1 MIKSMTGYGR
11 AEKTFDEYKII
22 VEVKSVNNRYLDSN
36 IKLYKNYLFLEDMI
50 RTCLTEKLARGK
62 VDVFVQIEST
72 GEEEIVVN
80 LNENTA
86 LGYYKAAQKLLG
98 LIDVKNDIS
107 ASTFLRIP
115 DVFVVEKQEKDIEK
129 ITSDA
134 KCVVAEAVDDLIV
147 ARRREGERLYNFFMD
162 CIATVRS
169 IAEFIKEKSPETVIE
184 YEKKIRQRIEELLEN
199 IEIDQNRLLTEVG
212 IFADKVNITEELI
225 RFDSHLNEFASLLQS
240 DAPVGR
246 KLDFIIQELNREAN
260 TMGSKCND
268 FVVSKSV
275 VELKSEIEK
284 LREQVQNIE

>member
-11 AEKTFDEYKII
+11 AEKTFEEYKIT
-22 VEVKSVNNRYLDSN
+22 VEIKSVNNRYLDTN

-50 RTCLTEKLARGK
+50 RTSLTEKLARGK

-72 GEEEIVVN
+72 GEEEVVVN

-86 LGYYKAAQKLLG
+86 MGYYNATQKLLE

-115 DVFVVEKQEKDIEK
+115 DVFVVEKQEKDIDK

-134 KCVVAEAVDDLIV
+134 KIVVCEAIEDLIV
-147 ARRREGERLYNFFMD
+147 ARKREGERLKKFFDD
-162 CIATVRS
+162 CIGSV
-169 IAEFIKEKSPETVIE
+169 IGIVDLIKERSPQTVVE
-184 YEKKIRQRIEELLEN
+184 YESKIKQRIEELIAN
-199 IEIDQNRLLTEVG
+199 IEIDENRLLTEVG

-225 RFDSHLNEFASLLQS
+225 RFDSHLNEFSALLQS
-240 DAPVGR
+240 DIPVGR

-268 FVVSKSV
+268 YIVSKSV
-275 VELKSEIEK
+275 VDLKSEIEK